1 MKEPLFEGYW
11 SDKDKETWKNVDWKN
26 RDYKDFPVEDG
37 DPIVLDGYFYTL
49 DGHFT
54 KPIKF
59 VKYLRANP
67 IFSPY
72 YGPVYDT
79 ELLSIMENGH
89 FCYPSFDG
97 RKEGPYNI
105 HDRFDDSE
113 LADRLSR

>member
-11 SDKDKETWKNVDWKN
+11 SDKDKETWKNVDWLN
-26 RDYKDFPVEDG
+26 RNYEDFPVEDE

-49 DGHFT
+49 DGHIT

-67 IFSPY
+67 VFSPY

-79 ELLSIMENGH
+79 ELRKFMDLGR
-89 FCYPSFDG
+89 FCYPMYDG
-97 RKEGPYNI
+97 RKEGAYNI
-105 HDRFDDSE
+105 HDRFETDE
-113 LADRLSR
+113 LSDILSR